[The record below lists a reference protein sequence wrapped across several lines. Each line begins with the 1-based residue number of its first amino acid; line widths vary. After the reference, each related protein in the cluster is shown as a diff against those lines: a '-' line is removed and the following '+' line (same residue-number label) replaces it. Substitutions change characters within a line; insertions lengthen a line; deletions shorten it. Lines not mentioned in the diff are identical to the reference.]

1 MAKLVVSITH
11 GKNNS
16 DKASLGF
23 VVANSAVLS
32 GVETVVFLSTEGAWL
47 CQRGYTDV
55 IHEPC
60 FPQLQ
65 QLIEHFVE
73 MGGTIWVC
81 GSCFRKRGL
90 SEEMLV
96 PGTVVV
102 GGARLVEFL
111 CQEGVT
117 CVSY

>member
-1 MAKLVVSITH
+1 MAQLVVSITH
-11 GKNNS
+11 GKSNC

-23 VVANSAVLS
+23 VVANAAVLS
-32 GVETVVFLSTEGAWL
+32 GVETVVFLRTEGAWL
-47 CQRGYTDV
+47 SQRGYADA
-55 IHEPC
+55 IHEPR
-60 FPQLQ
+60 FNPLQ

-90 SEEMLV
+90 SEDNLLSN
-96 PGTVVV
+96 TVVV

-111 CQEGVT
+111 SKGAT